1 MTAAYVLDASALL
14 AALHDEV
21 GSDVVT
27 PVLGD
32 SVMGSVNW
40 SEVIQKSL
48 ARGVDVANLCNDL
61 QALGL
66 MILPFTGE
74 DAELAGALW
83 PDTHRL
89 GLSLADRACLAIG
102 KRLKLCV
109 LTADRV
115 WSQVDIGV
123 PVRVIR

>member
-1 MTAAYVLDASALL
+1 LTTCVLDASALL
-14 AALHDEV
+14 AALHEEV

-27 PVLGD
+27 PLLGD

-48 ARGVDVANLCNDL
+48 ARGVDVTNLCNDL

-66 MILPFTGE
+66 MILPFTRE
-74 DAELAGALW
+74 DAEIAAALW
-83 PDTHRL
+83 LDTRKL
-89 GLSLADRACLAIG
+89 GLSLADRACLALG
-102 KRLKLCV
+102 KRLKLSV

-115 WSQVDIGV
+115 WSKVDIGV